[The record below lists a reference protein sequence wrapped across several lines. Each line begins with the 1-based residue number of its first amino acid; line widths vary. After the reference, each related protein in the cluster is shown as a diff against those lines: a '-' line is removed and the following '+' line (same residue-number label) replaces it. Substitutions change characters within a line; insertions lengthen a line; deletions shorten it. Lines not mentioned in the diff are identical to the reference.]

1 MTKNSRIS
9 VVFNTIIK
17 QDLEITKFSLN
28 THGTLVKTS
37 NLERITF
44 EDTHDGKTYQMEVT
58 IFSNQMI
65 RIKQIKPIA
74 SNLEFDSSKKTFA
87 NYLTEY
93 GSIDLAIRTS
103 KLVYRPGSIL
113 IEYLIEDSSAK
124 DSYYILELSYK
135 ETN

>member
-1 MTKNSRIS
+1 MTKNSKIS
-9 VVFNTIIK
+9 VAFNTIIK

-28 THGTLVKTS
+28 ALGTLVKTS

-44 EDTHDGKTYQMEVT
+44 QSLHEGKIYQMEVT
-58 IFSNQMI
+58 IFNNQLI
-65 RIKQIKPIA
+65 RIKQIKPIQ

-103 KLVYRPGSIL
+103 KLVYRPGVIL
-113 IEYLIEDSSAK
+113 IEYLIEDSSTK
-124 DSYYILELSYK
+124 DSHYILELNYK

>member
-9 VVFNTIIK
+9 VVFNTTIK

-28 THGTLVKTS
+28 AQGNLVKTS

-44 EDTHDGKTYQMEVT
+44 EDTHDGKIYQMEVT
-58 IFSNQMI
+58 IFSNQVI
-65 RIKQIKPIA
+65 RIKQIKPIQ

-87 NYLTEY
+87 NYSTEY

-103 KLVYRPGSIL
+103 KLVYRPGTIL
-113 IEYLIEDSSAK
+113 IEYLIEGSSAK

>member
-28 THGTLVKTS
+28 AHGTLVKTS

-44 EDTHDGKTYQMEVT
+44 EDTHDGKIYQMEVT
-58 IFSNQMI
+58 IFNNQMI
-65 RIKQIKPIA
+65 RIKQIKPIT